1 MQKIIYCMVIL
12 HYIIL
17 YGIIFYIYSS
27 ILYIFILLCRV
38 FYILQIL
45 QILYFTNFY
54 LIEQT
59 LLKQS

>member
-1 MQKIIYCMVIL
+1 MVIL

-54 LIEQT
+54 SIEQT